1 MDDCDW
7 LLSVEK
13 ACDWLRIEPG
23 VTWKIFLDHPVG
35 VNNSVNISV
44 NNSVNISIPW
54 QVHVLDDEAAAGPP
68 HRHRLQHAARRPPR
82 LGHHLGTGNCGRL
95 SVILNTN

>member
-23 VTWKIFLDHPVG
+23 VTVNFFLGHPVSM
-35 VNNSVNISV
+35 NFCILHSVHSSSSYSFTIFR
-44 NNSVNISIPW
+44 
-54 QVHVLDDEAAAGPP
+54 VLFYLKDLKDFFDF
-68 HRHRLQHAARRPPR
+68 RL
-82 LGHHLGTGNCGRL
+82 
-95 SVILNTN
+95 

>member
-23 VTWKIFLDHPVG
+23 VTVNFFLGHPVCILDYYILYKTDYLLKIKLIE
-35 VNNSVNISV
+35 SVYMIIIFYLKCV
-44 NNSVNISIPW
+44 RMVFI
-54 QVHVLDDEAAAGPP
+54 VFGAVMC
-68 HRHRLQHAARRPPR
+68 PR
-82 LGHHLGTGNCGRL
+82 LETD
-95 SVILNTN
+95 

>member
-23 VTWKIFLDHPVG
+23 VTVNSFLGHPV
-35 VNNSVNISV
+35 VIHYKDWKDWKYLNYSRPHDSMYHRIY
-44 NNSVNISIPW
+44 W
-54 QVHVLDDEAAAGPP
+54 KGPVS
-68 HRHRLQHAARRPPR
+68 A
-82 LGHHLGTGNCGRL
+82 TGFL
-95 SVILNTN
+95 SALSGKPVSGLTSLLRYNKSR

>member
-23 VTWKIFLDHPVG
+23 VTGNFLLGGPVSTVNDVDLG
-35 VNNSVNISV
+35 VTVGAM
-44 NNSVNISIPW
+44 W
-54 QVHVLDDEAAAGPP
+54 DDDTLG
-68 HRHRLQHAARRPPR
+68 RRDRDLWP
-82 LGHHLGTGNCGRL
+82 
-95 SVILNTN
+95 S

>member
-23 VTWKIFLDHPVG
+23 VTVNFFLGHPVDIKMIVERSLIA
-35 VNNSVNISV
+35 VNWVEFNQEDI
-44 NNSVNISIPW
+44 
-54 QVHVLDDEAAAGPP
+54 
-68 HRHRLQHAARRPPR
+68 
-82 LGHHLGTGNCGRL
+82 
-95 SVILNTN
+95 

>member
-23 VTWKIFLDHPVG
+23 AMGNFLLGH
-35 VNNSVNISV
+35 SVCYLLFTV
-44 NNSVNISIPW
+44 EVATLL
-54 QVHVLDDEAAAGPP
+54 QDEAK
-68 HRHRLQHAARRPPR
+68 RSWL
-82 LGHHLGTGNCGRL
+82 
-95 SVILNTN
+95 

>member
-23 VTWKIFLDHPVG
+23 VTGNFLLVYPVSCIMNDEWFKKG
-35 VNNSVNISV
+35 LGLVRKAPY
-44 NNSVNISIPW
+44 SIGI
-54 QVHVLDDEAAAGPP
+54 LCMELKY
-68 HRHRLQHAARRPPR
+68 RYC
-82 LGHHLGTGNCGRL
+82 LGTRRYKEKRWLVQTTGANL
-95 SVILNTN
+95 FVY

>member
-23 VTWKIFLDHPVG
+23 VTVNFFLGHPV
-35 VNNSVNISV
+35 VP
-44 NNSVNISIPW
+44 SI
-54 QVHVLDDEAAAGPP
+54 AALLIVIILSPVVSQGSFNKIIK
-68 HRHRLQHAARRPPR
+68 RVTIDLQPGKCSS
-82 LGHHLGTGNCGRL
+82 LFN
-95 SVILNTN
+95 

>member
-23 VTWKIFLDHPVG
+23 VTGNFLLKHPVQIYLEIQG
-35 VNNSVNISV
+35 VPEKSL
-44 NNSVNISIPW
+44 P
-54 QVHVLDDEAAAGPP
+54 
-68 HRHRLQHAARRPPR
+68 
-82 LGHHLGTGNCGRL
+82 
-95 SVILNTN
+95 

>member
-23 VTWKIFLDHPVG
+23 VT
-35 VNNSVNISV
+35 VNFF
-44 NNSVNISIPW
+44 
-54 QVHVLDDEAAAGPP
+54 
-68 HRHRLQHAARRPPR
+68 
-82 LGHHLGTGNCGRL
+82 LGHLVVVSVLGLNSIRYLVVDASAHLEL
-95 SVILNTN
+95 SC

>member
-23 VTWKIFLDHPVG
+23 VT
-35 VNNSVNISV
+35 VNFF
-44 NNSVNISIPW
+44 
-54 QVHVLDDEAAAGPP
+54 
-68 HRHRLQHAARRPPR
+68 
-82 LGHHLGTGNCGRL
+82 LGHLVLEIFFINIIYNENNL
-95 SVILNTN
+95 

>member
-23 VTWKIFLDHPVG
+23 VTRNFF
-35 VNNSVNISV
+35 
-44 NNSVNISIPW
+44 
-54 QVHVLDDEAAAGPP
+54 
-68 HRHRLQHAARRPPR
+68 
-82 LGHHLGTGNCGRL
+82 LGHL
-95 SVILNTN
+95 ILNPHWSSSLLTVLLLVKQFQGITPNITFIVKVIRINQDDRVSGDYRPGPGDY